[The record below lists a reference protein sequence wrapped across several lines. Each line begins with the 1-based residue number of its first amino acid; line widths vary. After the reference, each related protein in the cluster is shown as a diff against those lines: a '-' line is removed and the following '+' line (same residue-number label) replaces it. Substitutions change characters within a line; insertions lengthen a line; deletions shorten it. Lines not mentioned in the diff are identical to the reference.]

1 MNTFDF
7 LSPGGQPVLVC
18 RLPNER
24 GKGKPVHRYVHNET
38 ELQGFIATYNEPGY
52 ALYHA
57 VAIFKEGAWRNKQNV
72 EGTRYIWT
80 EVDFKDH
87 PDLGPEEIR
96 RRIGDIP
103 PPLKPTAIIF
113 SGHGYHLYWQLKEDA
128 DARPGEAQQ
137 RVEEALK
144 LAVNYVS
151 GDAQVAEAARIMR
164 LPGSHNTRVPGE
176 ELPVVFDEVELSRA
190 HDLNELVD
198 FFLEA
203 TPILPTPAKKTNGNG
218 HDAGG
223 FDFNTDAAQSTSSG
237 PTDVDERLAAMRF
250 KGAGDNAVNV
260 TQRDVTASLTG
271 RGRPVEETV
280 ARVLAATKVMAAT
293 DERCKDWNWGEEE
306 CGIRELCYRFINK
319 TMRKNGEDLGHCLPN
334 SLYNE
339 WNKRLAEGRRPVVTG
354 NGSGVHIRGY
364 DWEKRADAAPGDGAQ
379 SGPASEETEGNEQPG
394 NGTKANTGGDPKP
407 PDLLGDVWHFG
418 DPIAEQTPMLVPDL
432 VPAHGFGNLGGQWGT
447 MKTFILNDL
456 AVALACGG
464 VFAGRQVTVR
474 GAVVSIELEGSHNE
488 ARMIAAAM
496 ARNCQREK
504 LPIIHLKKAPPK
516 ILVNRNPN
524 PRFKEYAAALV
535 TYARAFAAARGVPL
549 VLIAIDPQNR
559 IAGYTDEQSS
569 AEGQIVSD
577 ALTELARAAGC
588 TVLVS
593 DHFGKDPSAG
603 LRGTSAKETNPLFI
617 LNTSEQQKDVF
628 AQRYLEIRKMRNGP
642 QGMAIDFKME
652 KCDALVDQI
661 IRDKETGTTSVATTT
676 VATLQVLWS
685 DELRPVEFQTREKA
699 TTTGDGLTPKSR
711 RALKI
716 LNELVDDIG
725 LTIPPSCGAPP
736 GSRGVT
742 AKVWA
747 DCLVKQKGLGGK
759 NPMAGLS
766 HLMEPLIAQDK
777 IGAADGLVW
786 PTQIE
791 DDSNTSE

>member
-1 MNTFDF
+1 
-7 LSPGGQPVLVC
+7 
-18 RLPNER
+18 
-24 GKGKPVHRYVHNET
+24 
-38 ELQGFIATYNEPGY
+38 LQGFISTHDEPGY

-57 VAIFKEGAWRNKQNV
+57 VAILKEGSWRNKQNV
-72 EGTRYIWT
+72 EATRYIWT

-87 PDLGPEEIR
+87 PSFSAEEIR
-96 RRIGDIP
+96 RRIEAI
-103 PPLKPTAIIF
+103 PLKPTAVIF
-113 SGHGYHLYWQLKEDA
+113 SGHGYHLYWQLKEDV
-128 DARPGEAQQ
+128 DAKFGEAQRQ
-137 RVEEALK
+137 VEEVLR

-176 ELPVVFDEVELSRA
+176 ELPVVLDSLEMSRA
-190 HDLNELVD
+190 YGLDELVD

-203 TPILPTPAKKTNGNG
+203 VPILPPSKRANGNG
-218 HDAGG
+218 HDASGLDFSAQAAGERPSGG
-223 FDFNTDAAQSTSSG
+223 PVDI
-237 PTDVDERLAAMRF
+237 DERLAAMRWHG
-250 KGAGDNAVNV
+250 KGETAVSV
-260 TQRDVTASLTG
+260 TQLHVTASLTG
-271 RGRPVEETV
+271 RGRLVEETV
-280 ARVLAATKVMAAT
+280 AQVLAATKAMAT
-293 DERCKDWNWGEEE
+293 RDGHYDKWDWRAEELE
-306 CGIRELCYRFINK
+306 IRRLCFDLINK
-319 TMRKNGEDLGHCLPN
+319 AIRRDPPEDLSHCLPDGAYDKWQAIVARGEHPTVFQN
-334 SLYNE
+334 RYGTAVRGETKTRESGEN
-339 WNKRLAEGRRPVVTG
+339 NAA
-354 NGSGVHIRGY
+354 GSDGATS
-364 DWEKRADAAPGDGAQ
+364 ADA
-379 SGPASEETEGNEQPG
+379 EETGGNEQPG
-394 NGTKANTGGDPKP
+394 NGTKTDGDPKP

-418 DPIAEQTPMLVPDL
+418 DPIPEQMPMLVPDL
-432 VPAHGFGNLGGQWGT
+432 IPAHGFGNLGGQWGT

-535 TYARAFAAARGVPL
+535 AYAKAFAAARGVPL
-549 VLIAIDPQNR
+549 VLITIDPQNR

>member
-57 VAIFKEGAWRNKQNV
+57 AAILKEGSWRNKENV
-72 EGTRYIWT
+72 IATRKIWT
-80 EVDFKDH
+80 EIDFKHH
-87 PDLGPEEIR
+87 PDLSPEEIR
-96 RRIGDIP
+96 RQIDTI
-103 PPLKPTAIIF
+103 PLKPTAVIF
-113 SGHGYHLYWQLKEDA
+113 SGHGYHLYWLLKEDA
-128 DARPGEAQQ
+128 DAAPGDGQR
-137 RVEEALK
+137 RVEDALK
-144 LAVNYVS
+144 LAAGYVG
-151 GDAQVAEAARIMR
+151 GDIQVAETARLMR

-176 ELPVVFDEVELSRA
+176 ELPVVFDELEMGRV
-190 HDLNELVD
+190 HDLDELTD
-198 FFLEA
+198 FWLGA
-203 TPILPTPAKKTNGNG
+203 QPILPTPEAKKPNGNG
-218 HDAGG
+218 HDTDG
-223 FDFNTDAAQSTSSG
+223 FEFEETVSSSGSAAG
-237 PTDVDERLAAMRF
+237 PTDVDARLTAMHYE
-250 KGAGDNAVNV
+250 GPDGGGNINQ
-260 TQRDVTASLTG
+260 TQLVVTASLVG
-271 RGRPVEETV
+271 RGMTV
-280 ARVLAATKVMAAT
+280 DGAVAQVLAATQTMAAANPL
-293 DERCKDWNWGEEE
+293 CASWNWAAEEG
-306 CGIRELCYRFINK
+306 GIRRLCYGFINK
-319 TMRKNGEDLGHCLPN
+319 AMRENGEDFGHALPDK
-334 SLYNE
+334 LYDA
-339 WNKRLAEGRRPVVTG
+339 WNRVIASGNIPEIFHNRGGACVRTRKSGAKAEGGETKEG
-354 NGSGVHIRGY
+354 
-364 DWEKRADAAPGDGAQ
+364 GANDEEARTK
-379 SGPASEETEGNEQPG
+379 GETE
-394 NGTKANTGGDPKP
+394 ADTGGDPKP
-407 PDLLGDVWHFG
+407 PDLLGEVWHFG
-418 DPIAEQTPMLVPDL
+418 DPIPEQMPMLVPDL
-432 VPAHGFGNLGGQWGT
+432 VPAHGFGTLGGQWGT

-464 VFAGRQVTVR
+464 TFAGRQVTVR

-496 ARNCQREK
+496 ARNCQRER

-516 ILVNRNPN
+516 ILANRNPN

-535 TYARAFAAARGVPL
+535 AYAKAFAASRDAPL
-549 VLIAIDPQNR
+549 VLITIDPQNK

-577 ALTELARAAGC
+577 ALTELAKAAGC
-588 TVLVS
+588 TVLAS

-617 LNTSEQQKDVF
+617 LNTSEQQKDVL

-676 VATLQVLWS
+676 VATLQILWS

-699 TTTGDGLTPKSR
+699 ATTKDGLTPRSR

-716 LNELVDDIG
+716 LKELVDDIG

-736 GSRGVT
+736 GCRGVT
-742 AKVWA
+742 ARVWA
-747 DCLVKQKGLGGK
+747 DCLVKQGALGGK

-766 HLMEPLIAQDK
+766 HLMEPLLQQNK
-777 IGAADGLVW
+777 IGAVDGLVW
-786 PTQIE
+786 LTQIE
-791 DDSNTSE
+791 DVSTASE

>member
-1 MNTFDF
+1 LVSTFDF
-7 LSPGGQPVLVC
+7 LSPGGHPIFVT
-18 RLPNER
+18 RLPNQR
-24 GKGKPVHRYVHNET
+24 DPKRPPINRYVRNET
-38 ELQGFIATYNEPGY
+38 ELQKFIADYDEPGY

-57 VAIFKEGAWRNKQNV
+57 VAILEEGSWRNKANV
-72 EGTRYIWT
+72 RATRYIWT

-87 PDLGPEEIR
+87 PDFSAEEIR
-96 RRIGDIP
+96 RRIESI
-103 PPLKPTAIIF
+103 PLKPTAVIF
-113 SGHGYHLYWQLKEDA
+113 SGHGYHLYWQLREDV
-128 DARPGEAQQ
+128 DAKPGEAQQ
-137 RVEEALK
+137 QVEEALR
-144 LAVNYVS
+144 LAVNYVG
-151 GDAQVAEAARIMR
+151 GDTQVAEAARLMR
-164 LPGSHNTRVPGE
+164 LPGSHNTRVAGE
-176 ELPVVFDEVELSRA
+176 ELPVVFDVLEMSRA
-190 HDLNELVD
+190 YSLNELVD

-203 TPILPTPAKKTNGNG
+203 VPILPPPAKKANGSG

-223 FDFNTDAAQSTSSG
+223 FNFEAQEQPAGRVDAENELDAIHNGASANQVQCRVIPSLIWKAWH
-237 PTDVDERLAAMRF
+237 PNEIVRFVVDGTMQAAER
-250 KGAGDNAVNV
+250 AGLGWDRA
-260 TQRDVTASLTG
+260 TE
-271 RGRPVEETV
+271 VEHVV
-280 ARVLAATKVMAAT
+280 ARVLSAYHNMFESEYDPSTGVIPV
-293 DERCKDWNWGEEE
+293 WLPGEFHEVWTQ
-306 CGIRELCYRFINK
+306 ILV
-319 TMRKNGEDLGHCLPN
+319 
-334 SLYNE
+334 
-339 WNKRLAEGRRPVVTG
+339 EGRRPTIMRNASGFYVRRARESGGATG
-354 NGSGVHIRGY
+354 EGAAKCEARTDDSSRG
-364 DWEKRADAAPGDGAQ
+364 
-379 SGPASEETEGNEQPG
+379 SEETGGIKQ
-394 NGTKANTGGDPKP
+394 GGDPKP

-549 VLIAIDPQNR
+549 VLITIDPQNR

>member
-1 MNTFDF
+1 VRRARE
-7 LSPGGQPVLVC
+7 SGG
-18 RLPNER
+18 
-24 GKGKPVHRYVHNET
+24 
-38 ELQGFIATYNEPGY
+38 ATG
-52 ALYHA
+52 
-57 VAIFKEGAWRNKQNV
+57 EGAAKC
-72 EGTRYIWT
+72 E
-80 EVDFKDH
+80 
-87 PDLGPEEIR
+87 
-96 RRIGDIP
+96 
-103 PPLKPTAIIF
+103 
-113 SGHGYHLYWQLKEDA
+113 
-128 DARPGEAQQ
+128 ARTDD
-137 RVEEALK
+137 
-144 LAVNYVS
+144 S
-151 GDAQVAEAARIMR
+151 
-164 LPGSHNTRVPGE
+164 
-176 ELPVVFDEVELSRA
+176 SR
-190 HDLNELVD
+190 
-198 FFLEA
+198 
-203 TPILPTPAKKTNGNG
+203 G
-218 HDAGG
+218 
-223 FDFNTDAAQSTSSG
+223 
-237 PTDVDERLAAMRF
+237 
-250 KGAGDNAVNV
+250 
-260 TQRDVTASLTG
+260 
-271 RGRPVEETV
+271 
-280 ARVLAATKVMAAT
+280 
-293 DERCKDWNWGEEE
+293 
-306 CGIRELCYRFINK
+306 
-319 TMRKNGEDLGHCLPN
+319 
-334 SLYNE
+334 
-339 WNKRLAEGRRPVVTG
+339 
-354 NGSGVHIRGY
+354 
-364 DWEKRADAAPGDGAQ
+364 
-379 SGPASEETEGNEQPG
+379 SEETGGIKQ
-394 NGTKANTGGDPKP
+394 GGDPKP

-549 VLIAIDPQNR
+549 VLITIDPQNR